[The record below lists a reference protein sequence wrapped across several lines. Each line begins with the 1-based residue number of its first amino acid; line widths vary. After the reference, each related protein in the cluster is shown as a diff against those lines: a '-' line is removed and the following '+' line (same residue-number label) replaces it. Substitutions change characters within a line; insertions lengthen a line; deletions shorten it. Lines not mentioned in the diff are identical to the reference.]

1 MKRSYLLAAL
11 CLLGVNASAHDIEVP
26 NADGVTIYY
35 NYINNHS
42 ELAVTCRGADPHDYY
57 NEYNDIVAI
66 PEEVAING
74 KTLRVTI
81 IEDGAFCDCPT
92 LTSVGIPNSVT
103 SIGDEVFRGNFN
115 MTSVSIG
122 NSVTRIGAFAFLSC
136 NGLHSIIIPN
146 SVTTIGSQAFYACH
160 GLTSVTIGNNMVKI
174 GSIAFG
180 SCTNLKDMYCYA
192 EQVPEISNDIFNY
205 SNYTNA
211 TLHVPAASVDA
222 YSNAEQWKDFGN
234 IVALP
239 AQDDYR
245 PFIVDNKVWK
255 VGNISMGNP
264 VQLVEYYY
272 FDGDTIIDGKTCKQM
287 MCQRIANPEH
297 PSYAIISQNP
307 LSCVGVWYEENKKV
321 YTYNETNKQF
331 QIIYDFSHD
340 TNVTLQINN
349 QSYVIGP
356 KQTGGIEGFKGE
368 YRDVMM
374 LTDAGNTIQSTPWLE
389 GIGGIYG
396 PTINVFDGE
405 LADPAWFLM
414 ACYVGDEVIYFNN
427 EYEDA
432 ATPEAMNAR
441 RRFDFTHTVKTQ
453 PKIPRRREAELSLSG
468 EYDNLQLGINLDQL
482 DDTYLVCI
490 SDETGKEVYEK
501 TIDAGNIVALNIDI
515 SAYTEGRYT
524 IIVENSYESFIGE
537 FEARTTGIEEVRK
550 EKEVPSNHIYNLKGQ
565 RIEQPRKGVNIV
577 RMNDGTVRKVVIK

>member
-35 NYINNHS
+35 NYINNHT
-42 ELAVTCRGADPHDYY
+42 ELAVTCRGANPHDYF
-57 NEYNDIVAI
+57 NEYNDTVVI
-66 PEEVAING
+66 PEEVTIDGQTLKVAI
-74 KTLRVTI
+74 V
-81 IEDGAFCDCPT
+81 EDGAFCDCPT
-92 LTSVGIPNSVT
+92 LTSVVIPNSVTNIGDEAFHGSFNMTSVTIGNSVT
-103 SIGDEVFRGNFN
+103 SIGA
-115 MTSVSIG
+115 S
-122 NSVTRIGAFAFLSC
+122 AFFSC
-136 NGLHSIIIPN
+136 KGLHSIIIPN

-160 GLTSVTIGNNMVKI
+160 SLTSVTIGNSMVKI

-180 SCTNLKDMYCYA
+180 FCTNLKDMYCYA
-192 EQVPEISNDIFNY
+192 EQVPEIGNDIFDY

-211 TLHVPAASVDA
+211 TLHVPAASVDS

-245 PFIVDNKVWK
+245 PFVEDNKVWK
-255 VGNISMGNP
+255 VGNVSTGNP

-287 MCQRIANPEH
+287 MCQRFTNPEH

-331 QIIYDFSHD
+331 QMMYDFSHD
-340 TNVTLQINN
+340 ANVTQQINDR
-349 QSYVIGP
+349 SYVIGP
-356 KQTGGIEGFKGE
+356 KQMGGVEGYKGI
-368 YRDVMM
+368 YRDVEM
-374 LTDAGNTIQSTPWLE
+374 LTDTGTTIQSTPWLE
-389 GIGGIYG
+389 GVGGIYG
-396 PTINVFDGE
+396 PTANVIDGE

-414 ACYVGDEVIYFNN
+414 ACYVGDEVIYLND
-427 EYEDA
+427 EYEDG

-453 PKIPRRREAELSLSG
+453 PKIPMRREAELSLSG
-468 EYDNLQLGINLDQL
+468 EYNNLQLSINLDPL
-482 DDTYLVCI
+482 YDAYLVRI
-490 SDETGKEVYEK
+490 TDETGKEVYEK
-501 TIDAGNIVALNIDI
+501 AINAGNIVALNIDI
-515 SAYTEGRYT
+515 SAYSEGRYT
-524 IIVENSYESFIGE
+524 VTVENNCESFIGE
-537 FEARTTGIEEVRK
+537 FEIQTTGIEEVRN
-550 EKEVPSNHIYNLKGQ
+550 EKEVPSTHIYNLQGQ
-565 RIEQPRKGVNIV
+565 RIISLQKGLNIIN
-577 RMNDGTVRKVVIK
+577 RQKVYVK